1 MDYNDAFLGTG
12 WSFPPEFNK
21 GSKLVLMRS
30 GAEDIKESLAVIITT
45 RLGERI
51 MEPKF
56 GCNLEEV
63 LFKPLDLTMKT
74 YASDLI
80 RSAIL
85 YFEPRINLNSVDL
98 SKSDDLN
105 GVLYIELDYSIRST
119 NSRMNMVYPYY
130 RSEGTSL

>member
-1 MDYNDAFLGTG
+1 MEYNEAFLGTG

-30 GAEDIKESLAVIITT
+30 GADDIRESLSVIITT

-56 GCNLEEV
+56 GCNLEEI
-63 LFKPLDLTMKT
+63 LFKPLDLTIKT

-85 YFEPRINLNSVDL
+85 YFESRINLHSVDL
-98 SKSDDLN
+98 SKGDDL
-105 GVLYIELDYSIRST
+105 GGLLLIELDYTIRST

-130 RSEGTSL
+130 RAEGTDL